1 MSAQEL
7 CAALKSCL
15 RSCLSL
21 IAAVL
26 RHAGQRAGGPKAERG
41 HNYRIKKGGR
51 VMQFY
56 FSILLHGRNTM
67 EFPPPVRTGG
77 LWHAGK
83 FGLVVRVFVLNVWC
97 LLR

>member
-1 MSAQEL
+1 M
-7 CAALKSCL
+7 
-15 RSCLSL
+15 
-21 IAAVL
+21 
-26 RHAGQRAGGPKAERG
+26 
-41 HNYRIKKGGR
+41 IKKGGR